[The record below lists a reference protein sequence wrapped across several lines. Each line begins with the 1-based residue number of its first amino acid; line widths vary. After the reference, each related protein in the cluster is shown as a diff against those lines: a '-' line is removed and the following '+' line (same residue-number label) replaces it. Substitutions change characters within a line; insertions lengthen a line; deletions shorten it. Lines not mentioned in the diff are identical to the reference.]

1 MAARASFS
9 HESRMVKMP
18 LRSSVLLKDYLL
30 DDLSSCSSNG
40 FRSYP
45 RRQCC
50 TKVRYLIEIDLNKH
64 VKLPQTNKHVR
75 RNKSKP
81 KLKLKA
87 SLVNVFKSFKLSSI
101 GSDSGGGKKTKFLP
115 RNLSLK
121 LSMHGLWKRSTN
133 QEKKELKKLNSFDE
147 SIKCKE
153 NILPSVATIAT
164 EKSNSNSISNSNNS
178 PTSSDSCFTITSNS
192 STTCGYSKTNVA
204 QNKTK
209 ENKPFG
215 AEKMNAANEENVA
228 TKATTISPTDNA
240 KDLNPTEDKFQAAQK
255 NEFSPISVIEFPSD
269 NDNDDEDEVT
279 SPFQHNSF
287 YAKGCKRKLKSKV
300 QRTKSFAQLNPV
312 RLEDRITLS
321 ESGTQGTPL
330 LESSLQT
337 QQQFVAEKRAL
348 ALLQLLKATMSS
360 HDLSES
366 PMTERVLLGYF
377 IERFIDR
384 NFSNYI
390 ILQEAKDWINGQTKE
405 IFEFQNN
412 KVTYIKEMEKGAMW
426 LNYNEEETRE
436 VVSELEFEVFTS
448 LVEEILLE
456 FYL

>member
-18 LRSSVLLKDYLL
+18 LPSSVLLKDYLL

-64 VKLPQTNKHVR
+64 VKLPQANNKVR
-75 RNKSKP
+75 KNKSKT

-87 SLVNVFKSFKLSSI
+87 SLVNVFKSFKFSST
-101 GSDSGGGKKTKFLP
+101 GSGSGSKKTKFLP
-115 RNLSLK
+115 RNLSRK
-121 LSMHGLWKRSTN
+121 LSMHGFWKRSSN
-133 QEKKELKKLNSFDE
+133 QEKKEIKKLNSFDE

-153 NILPSVATIAT
+153 NILPPVASITT
-164 EKSNSNSISNSNNS
+164 EKSISNSSNNSNNS

-204 QNKTK
+204 RNKTK
-209 ENKPFG
+209 ESEPFRV
-215 AEKMNAANEENVA
+215 EKTNAANEENVVA
-228 TKATTISPTDNA
+228 VTTTPITISSTDNA
-240 KDLNPTEDKFQAAQK
+240 KDKFQCAK
-255 NEFSPISVIEFPSD
+255 ENEFSPISVIEFPSD

-279 SPFQHNSF
+279 SPFQR
-287 YAKGCKRKLKSKV
+287 CKRRLKFKV
-300 QRTKSFAQLNPV
+300 QRNKSLAQLNV
-312 RLEDRITLS
+312 RLEDRLTLE
-321 ESGTQGTPL
+321 ESGTQGTL
-330 LESSLQT
+330 MLESSLQT
-337 QQQFVAEKRAL
+337 QREFVVEKRAL

-366 PMTERVLLGYF
+366 QMPECVLLGF
-377 IERFIDR
+377 FAERFTEG
-384 NFSNYI
+384 NVSNYI

-405 IFEFQNN
+405 VFDLQNN
-412 KVTYIKEMEKGAMW
+412 KVAYIKETEKGVKW

-448 LVEEILLE
+448 LVEEILFE
-456 FYL
+456 FYV